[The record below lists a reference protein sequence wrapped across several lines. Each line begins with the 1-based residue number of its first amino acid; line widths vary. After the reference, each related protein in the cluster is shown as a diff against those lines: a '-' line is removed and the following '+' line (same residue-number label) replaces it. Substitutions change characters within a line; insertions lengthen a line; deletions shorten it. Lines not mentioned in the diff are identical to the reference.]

1 MKLLG
6 VTTNISELVLHEY
19 KVHIVKNEIFTERV
33 TSSSHKSG
41 FFTSAIPNETGTISF
56 SLKTVNPHG
65 NRGELNNKKKS
76 HAPKIVSA
84 RKCSMQILAMKKKA
98 VGCIRYIKVQKRRVK
113 STEEGLIH

>member
-65 NRGELNNKKKS
+65 NRGELNNKKITRPKNCFSKKMQYANTSNEEKS
-76 HAPKIVSA
+76 SRMYKIH
-84 RKCSMQILAMKKKA
+84 
-98 VGCIRYIKVQKRRVK
+98 K
-113 STEEGLIH
+113 STEKES